1 MIIESQKPD
10 QLKDA
15 STYCSDHVEC
25 KENKEQEEVLVIPV
39 AYAIV
44 DEGTMVVKALCALV
58 ALVAM
63 HRVLWS
69 QDFAINADVVK
80 MEFFIYNSFNKA
92 QKVVFLRYVSRV
104 DECDAV
110 KDY

>member
-1 MIIESQKPD
+1 M
-10 QLKDA
+10 
-15 STYCSDHVEC
+15 
-25 KENKEQEEVLVIPV
+25 IPV

-80 MEFFIYNSFNKA
+80 MEFFIYNPFNKA
-92 QKVVFLRYVSRV
+92 
-104 DECDAV
+104 
-110 KDY
+110 